1 MEAMERRAHIRYDFQ
16 EEVQYI
22 NPDTPEE
29 IFDGVVVNFSQSGV
43 CLYMLSP
50 LRVGQEITIMNEH
63 GYQYRKKG
71 VVVWCNKW
79 GENVDIY
86 RAGVKLP

>member
-29 IFDGVVVNFSQSGV
+29 IFDGVVVNFNQSGV
-43 CLYMLSP
+43 CLYMLNP
-50 LRVGQEITIMNEH
+50 LRVGQEITIMNED

-86 RAGVKLP
+86 RAGVKFS